1 MKVLVADDSGV
12 MRKIILRSLFAVGV
26 SDCVEAANGQEA
38 LDLFKLHEFDLVI
51 TDWNMPEKSGL
62 ELTEELRALGTTVPI
77 IMVTTESQKSQVVRA
92 IQAGI
97 TDYLTK
103 PFDNEVLRAKLDR
116 YVPAQ

>member
-1 MKVLVADDSGV
+1 
-12 MRKIILRSLFAVGV
+12 
-26 SDCVEAANGQEA
+26 
-38 LDLFKLHEFDLVI
+38 VI

-62 ELTEELRALGTTVPI
+62 ELTAELRALGATVPI
-77 IMVTTESQKSQVVRA
+77 IMVTTESQKSQVVKA

-116 YVPAQ
+116 YVPAQQS